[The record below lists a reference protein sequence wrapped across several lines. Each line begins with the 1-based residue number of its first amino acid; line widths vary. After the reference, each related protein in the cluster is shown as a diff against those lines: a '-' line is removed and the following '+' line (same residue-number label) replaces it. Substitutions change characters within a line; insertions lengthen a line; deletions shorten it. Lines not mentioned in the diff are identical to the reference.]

1 MVLTIEKI
9 SPKKVELPRSG
20 TPFCN
25 ISKNTPERPIASPV
39 PFRKVILSLSIR
51 AAKTNAKI
59 GFVESIIEE
68 LMGVVISSPT
78 RKRVWLMTTPKNE
91 QPKRN
96 NKSFL
101 LTGSLGINR
110 LVIQKSAAAEILLTE
125 TRANG
130 LICSGITAL
139 AIE

>member
-1 MVLTIEKI
+1 MVLIIEKI

-25 ISKNTPERPIASPV
+25 INNSTPERPIASPV

-51 AAKTNAKI
+51 AAKTKANI
-59 GFVESIIEE
+59 GFVESIMEE
-68 LMGVVISSPT
+68 FTGVVISRPT
-78 RKRVWLMTTPKNE
+78 RKRVWLITTPKNE

-101 LTGSLGINR
+101 FTGSFGINR
-110 LVIQKSAAAEILLTE
+110 LVIQNNAAAEILLTE
-125 TRANG
+125 TSAKG
-130 LICSGITAL
+130 LI
-139 AIE
+139 